1 MAESDPSPYHP
12 DAHPHGYT
20 GEELETPVEFTTYTF
35 KGFDPPGYE
44 GKENPTG
51 VSLKGFKFLPF
62 PELQQFRG
70 EGEVK
75 EAYLRFTH
83 DTHEYRIT
91 KMLHE
96 CEDHLV
102 MDSVVFHYLFIQ
114 RHTMVD
120 NVAKNT
126 FWSTE
131 DLIHWD
137 LTKDYD
143 NDTADGNNNS
153 GNLVYSY
160 GIEIGD
166 NEVTNKGETVS
177 IFNAPDSV
185 WLNFIKELSD
195 V

>member
-1 MAESDPSPYHP
+1 
-12 DAHPHGYT
+12 
-20 GEELETPVEFTTYTF
+20 
-35 KGFDPPGYE
+35 
-44 GKENPTG
+44 
-51 VSLKGFKFLPF
+51 
-62 PELQQFRG
+62 
-70 EGEVK
+70 
-75 EAYLRFTH
+75 
-83 DTHEYRIT
+83 
-91 KMLHE
+91 
-96 CEDHLV
+96 